1 MLLFQRCWDQV
12 IDRCNRI
19 FTATLFDIALDRWT
33 DAFRLLLRLFLVN
46 QFVSERAMIAVF
58 LLLQE
63 EQVEKADLLVLID
76 VGENLPQPLQESR
89 ERV

>member
-1 MLLFQRCWDQV
+1 M
-12 IDRCNRI
+12 
-19 FTATLFDIALDRWT
+19 FTATLFDVALHRQT
-33 DAFRLLLRLFLVN
+33 DAFRLLLLPCLVN

-63 EQVEKADLLVLID
+63 EQVEEADLLVLID

>member
-1 MLLFQRCWDQV
+1 MLLFQRRWDQV
-12 IDRCNRI
+12 IDGCNRV
-19 FTATLFDIALDRWT
+19 FASTLFDVALNRRT
-33 DAFRLLLRLFLVN
+33 DAFRLLLRLLLVN
-46 QFVSERAMIAVF
+46 QFVSERAVVAIF

-76 VGENLPQPLQESR
+76 VGEDLPQPLQERR

>member
-1 MLLFQRCWDQV
+1 
-12 IDRCNRI
+12 
-19 FTATLFDIALDRWT
+19 
-33 DAFRLLLRLFLVN
+33 
-46 QFVSERAMIAVF
+46 MIAVF